1 MDTLTIRDVDVNNK
15 RVLVRVDFNVPLNS
29 DGKITDDG
37 RIKAS
42 VPTIEFLVD
51 RGAKVILMSH
61 MGRPDGNYNPSM
73 SLNVTAER
81 LAAVMRHPVRFI
93 GACVGYEVEQAV
105 ANMEKG
111 DIIVLENLRFHH
123 EEESNDPIF
132 ADQLAKLGDLFVDDA
147 FGTAHRSHASIVGIA
162 KRLPAYAGLLLEK
175 EIISL
180 GHILR
185 KPDRPFCVL
194 FGGAKI
200 SDKVKLLENILDKV
214 DTILVGGGM
223 AATFLKANN
232 YEVGKSLADEN
243 LESAAKIIAK
253 AKNHNIKLLLPRDVI
268 VTGDLTP
275 ESRGVCVP
283 VENIPPLGRIVD
295 IGLLT
300 INLFTRELERCRT
313 VFWNGPMGVYEIPQF
328 SEGTKSMAEV
338 IGRLHATTIIGG
350 GSTAEIVAELKMAEK
365 MSFVSTGGG
374 SSMLFLSGEVL
385 PGVEVLQKRPNV
397 CNQGLEP

>member
-1 MDTLTIRDVDVNNK
+1 MNTLTIRDVDVNNK
-15 RVLVRVDFNVPLNS
+15 RVVVRVDFNVPVNS
-29 DGKITDDG
+29 NGQITDDG
-37 RIKAS
+37 RIRAS
-42 VPTIEFLVD
+42 VPTLEYLVD

-61 MGRPDGNYNPSM
+61 MGRPDGKYNPSM
-73 SLNVTAER
+73 SLSVTAER
-81 LAAVMRHPVRFI
+81 LAAIMRHPVGFV
-93 GACVGYEVEQAV
+93 GTCVGPEVEQAV
-105 ANMEKG
+105 GDMSEG
-111 DIIVLENLRFHH
+111 DIIVLENLRFHP
-123 EEESNDPIF
+123 EEESNDPDF
-132 ADQLAKLGDLFVDDA
+132 ADQLAKLGDIFVDDA

-162 KRLPAYAGLLLEK
+162 TRLPSYAGLLLEK

-180 GHILR
+180 GHILE

-200 SDKVKLLENILDKV
+200 SDKVKLLENVLDKV

-232 YEVGKSLADEN
+232 YEIGNSMVDEN
-243 LESAAKIIAK
+243 LELAAKIMAK
-253 AKNHNIKLLLPRDVI
+253 AKSHNIKLLLPRDVI

-275 ESRGVCVP
+275 EARGVCVP

-300 INLFTRELERCRT
+300 ISLFTKELERCRT
-313 VFWNGPMGVYEIPQF
+313 VFWNGPMGIYEIPQF
-328 SEGTKSMAEV
+328 SEGTKAMAEV

-374 SSMLFLSGEVL
+374 SSMLFLSGETL
-385 PGVEVLQKRPNV
+385 PGVEVLKTKHDV
-397 CNQGLEP
+397 CGKGFTL

>member
-1 MDTLTIRDVDVNNK
+1 MNTLTIRDVDVNNK
-15 RVLVRVDFNVPLNS
+15 RVVVRVDFNVPVNS
-29 DGKITDDG
+29 NGQITDDG
-37 RIKAS
+37 RIRAS
-42 VPTIEFLVD
+42 VPTLEYLVD
-51 RGAKVILMSH
+51 RGAKVVLMSH
-61 MGRPDGNYNPSM
+61 MGRPDGRYNPSM
-73 SLNVTAER
+73 SLSVTAER
-81 LAAVMRHPVRFI
+81 LAAIMRHPVRFV
-93 GACVGYEVEQAV
+93 GTCVGPEVEQV
-105 ANMEKG
+105 VGDMSEG
-111 DIIVLENLRFHH
+111 DIIVLENLRFHP
-123 EEESNDPIF
+123 EEESNDPDF
-132 ADQLAKLGDLFVDDA
+132 ADQLAKLGDIFVDDA

-162 KRLPAYAGLLLEK
+162 TRLPSYAGLLLEK

-180 GHILR
+180 GHILE

-200 SDKVKLLENILDKV
+200 SDKVKLLENVLDKV

-232 YEVGKSLADEN
+232 YEIGNSMVDEN
-243 LESAAKIIAK
+243 LELAAKIMAK
-253 AKNHNIKLLLPRDVI
+253 AKSHNIKLLLPRDVI

-275 ESRGVCVP
+275 EARGVCVP

-300 INLFTRELERCRT
+300 ISLFTKELERCRT
-313 VFWNGPMGVYEIPQF
+313 VFWNGPMGIYEIPQF
-328 SEGTKSMAEV
+328 SEGTKAMAEV

-374 SSMLFLSGEVL
+374 SSMLFLSGETL
-385 PGVEVLQKRPNV
+385 PGVEVLKTNHDV
-397 CNQGLEP
+397 CGKGFAL